1 VIAESS
7 SPGEWAWLGSV
18 PYARGVCIQENVRD
32 QVAQATAVDTLLLL
46 EHEPV
51 ITLGRSADPANV
63 IASAEDLGRAG
74 IAVVRTSRGGDVTYH
89 GPGQMVGYPVFRL
102 RRGVRAH
109 VKAMAEGI
117 IAALATLGIA
127 AEWRASR
134 PGVWVGAEKICAV
147 GVHVRRRVAMHGFA
161 LNVTTD
167 LSAFRTIVPCGLRDA
182 GVTSIA
188 RILGTALELEDVAER
203 LVRAFERSFLIR
215 LERISASSS
224 RLQIANGNL

>member
-1 VIAESS
+1 
-7 SPGEWAWLGSV
+7 
-18 PYARGVCIQENVRD
+18 
-32 QVAQATAVDTLLLL
+32 
-46 EHEPV
+46 
-51 ITLGRSADPANV
+51 
-63 IASAEDLGRAG
+63 
-74 IAVVRTSRGGDVTYH
+74 
-89 GPGQMVGYPVFRL
+89 
-102 RRGVRAH
+102 
-109 VKAMAEGI
+109 
-117 IAALATLGIA
+117 
-127 AEWRASR
+127 
-134 PGVWVGAEKICAV
+134 
-147 GVHVRRRVAMHGFA
+147 MHGFA